1 MDIPKKVLIG
11 GHEYPVEVFNGGARF
26 ANAGDLN
33 TWTQE
38 IRINTMDDHPESSQ
52 AEAFLHEI
60 IEAINHDNELKLEH
74 RNITILGAQLFA
86 VIRNNNLDFR
96 KGRK

>member
-1 MDIPKKVLIG
+1 MKIPDKILIG
-11 GHEYPVEVFNGGARF
+11 GHQYPVEVTQGDSRF
-26 ANAGDLN
+26 FHAGDLN

-38 IRINTMDDHPESSQ
+38 IRINTSDNHPESAQ

-74 RNITILGAQLFA
+74 RNIAVLGTQLFA
-86 VIRNNNLDFR
+86 VIRNNNLDFTKR
-96 KGRK
+96 E

>member
-1 MDIPKKVLIG
+1 MKIPDKVLIG
-11 GHEYPVEVFNGGARF
+11 GHEYPVEVIDGDTRF
-26 ANAGDLN
+26 LNSGELN

-38 IRINTMDDHPESSQ
+38 IRINTSDGHPEGAQ

-74 RNITILGAQLFA
+74 RNISVLGTQLFA
-86 VIRNNNLDFR
+86 VIRNNKLDFV
-96 KGRK
+96 KK